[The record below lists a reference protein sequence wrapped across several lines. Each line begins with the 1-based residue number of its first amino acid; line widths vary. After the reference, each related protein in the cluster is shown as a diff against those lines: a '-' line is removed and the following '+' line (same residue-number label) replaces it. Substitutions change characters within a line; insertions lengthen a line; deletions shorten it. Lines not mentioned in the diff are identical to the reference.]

1 MYPEMVRS
9 LIPIAT
15 AARHSPWC
23 IGLNDLAR
31 QAIINDPAWQ
41 GGDYPPGEG
50 PQRGLSLARQIAMV
64 SYRSDRSFSLR
75 FGRERLQ
82 GDFAGVRFDPENLF
96 QVESYLR
103 YQGEKLVKRF
113 DANAYIT
120 ISRAMDWHDL
130 GQGRGALE
138 EVLASVEIPAL
149 CIGITSDVLYPVHEQ
164 RALAESLR
172 RGVYREIESLHGHD
186 AFLIEFEQVT
196 AHIREFFQTH
206 ALDR

>member
-1 MYPEMVRS
+1 M
-9 LIPIAT
+9 
-15 AARHSPWC
+15 
-23 IGLNDLAR
+23 
-31 QAIINDPAWQ
+31 
-41 GGDYPPGEG
+41 
-50 PQRGLSLARQIAMV
+50 
-64 SYRSDRSFSLR
+64 
-75 FGRERLQ
+75 
-82 GDFAGVRFDPENLF
+82 RFDPENLF

-164 RALAESLR
+164 RALAESLG

-206 ALDR
+206 GLDR